1 MFQATT
7 AAGISPLSLG
17 FTGTLKVIRRA
28 ICDFQ
33 DASDEQLPFFSP
45 S

>member
-1 MFQATT
+1 MLQAAT
-7 AAGISPLSLG
+7 AASISPLPLG

-28 ICDFQ
+28 ISDFQ
-33 DASDEQLPFFSP
+33 DANGEQLPFFSP